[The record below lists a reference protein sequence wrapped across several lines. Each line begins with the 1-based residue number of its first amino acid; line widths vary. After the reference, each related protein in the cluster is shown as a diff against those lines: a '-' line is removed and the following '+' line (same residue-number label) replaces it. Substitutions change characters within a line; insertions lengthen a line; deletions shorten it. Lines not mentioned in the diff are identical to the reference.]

1 MRELQEKLR
10 FANETI
16 SQMNDSQPVIE
27 QDNSFEIASDFNLDT
42 TQQQTLVQ
50 ELEMQKCELLDEIER
65 VKARAV
71 DLLK

>member
-1 MRELQEKLR
+1 VRELQEKLR

-42 TQQQTLVQ
+42 TQQQTFVQ
-50 ELEMQKCELLDEIER
+50 ELEM
-65 VKARAV
+65 
-71 DLLK
+71 